1 MKKVTFK
8 DFMSKHVD
16 IKFWEWELIKL
27 KLQQK
32 DFKKGELIL
41 KAGDV
46 CEDVLFI
53 EEGYARAYVI
63 DQNGKDYTWSIMF
76 NNENSRVENL
86 FLLDFDSFLSG
97 RASRLEIEAL
107 SDCKAVRFSKKDL
120 SFLQDKSKN
129 VERFS
134 RLMSEHGYSYLHNL
148 LLDRQT
154 KSAKER
160 VEEFLKTKRHLLD
173 IVPQYQIASLLDIT
187 PQHLSRLKREINIDE

>member
-1 MKKVTFK
+1 MNKVTFK
-8 DFMSKHVD
+8 EFIHKHVD
-16 IKFWEWELIKL
+16 IQFWEWELIKL
-27 KLQQK
+27 KLK
-32 DFKKGELIL
+32 IKEFKKGELIL
-41 KAGDV
+41 KVGDV
-46 CEDVLFI
+46 CKDVLFI

-63 DQNGKDYTWSIMF
+63 GENGKDYTWSIMF
-76 NNENSRVENL
+76 NNQNSKVENL

-107 SDCKAVRFSKKDL
+107 SECKAVLFSKKDL
-120 SFLQDKSKN
+120 DFLQDKSKN

-160 VEEFLKTKRHLLD
+160 VEEFLATKSHLLD
-173 IVPQYQIASLLDIT
+173 IVPQYHIASLLDIT
-187 PQHLSRLKREINIDE
+187 PQHLSRIKKEINID